1 MVNESKKLF
10 NISTLAKKVGL
21 IDDYGKPK
29 THVIRFWEKKFKE
42 IKPKLIQN
50 NRRYYNQKNVEML
63 KLIIYLLKDQKLTI
77 DGAKKLLKN
86 KNNILD
92 QSETSN
98 ITTEYLKIK
107 FKTKTRNILKR
118 IKKLKKKNG

>member
-10 NISTLAKKVGL
+10 NISTLAEKVGL
-21 IDDYGKPK
+21 IDDNGKPK
-29 THVIRFWEKKFKE
+29 THVIRFWEKRFKE
-42 IKPKLIQN
+42 IRPRLIQN
-50 NRRYYNQKNVEML
+50 NRRYYNQKDVEML

>member
-10 NISTLAKKVGL
+10 NISTLAEKVGL
-21 IDDYGKPK
+21 IDDNGKPK

-50 NRRYYNQKNVEML
+50 KRRYYNQKDVEML

-77 DGAKKLLKN
+77 DGAKKLLK
-86 KNNILD
+86 K
-92 QSETSN
+92 
-98 ITTEYLKIK
+98 
-107 FKTKTRNILKR
+107 
-118 IKKLKKKNG
+118 

>member
-10 NISTLAKKVGL
+10 NISTLAKKAGL

-29 THVIRFWEKKFKE
+29 THVIRFWEKRFKE
-42 IKPKLIQN
+42 IRPRLIQN
-50 NRRYYNQKNVEML
+50 NRRYYNQKDVEML

-77 DGAKKLLKN
+77 DGAKKLLKK
-86 KNNILD
+86 KNYILD

-118 IKKLKKKNG
+118 IKNLKKKNG

>member
-1 MVNESKKLF
+1 
-10 NISTLAKKVGL
+10 
-21 IDDYGKPK
+21 
-29 THVIRFWEKKFKE
+29 
-42 IKPKLIQN
+42 
-50 NRRYYNQKNVEML
+50 
-63 KLIIYLLKDQKLTI
+63 
-77 DGAKKLLKN
+77 KLLKN

-118 IKKLKKKNG
+118 IKNLKKKNG

>member
-50 NRRYYNQKNVEML
+50 NRRYYNQKDVEML

>member
-21 IDDYGKPK
+21 IDDNGKPK

-50 NRRYYNQKNVEML
+50 KRRYYNQKDVEML

-98 ITTEYLKIK
+98 ITAEYLKIK
-107 FKTKTRNILKR
+107 FKTKTKNILKR